1 MQAIKK
7 LAIAVGV
14 VFFTLSAGAGPL
26 GNITGIPSDLDEL
39 ELYSSPG
46 AASPESVVTAKD
58 VGFPLPI
65 LEVSKNGMYKLQI
78 KGAEHWVI
86 SDDVLTD
93 RERSVDAGCE
103 PKLAGTVVAHGKRG
117 VGEGCQ

>member
-1 MQAIKK
+1 MRAINR
-7 LAIAVGV
+7 LAIMAGV
-14 VFFTLSAGAGPL
+14 VFFTMSAGAGAL

-39 ELYSSPG
+39 ELYSSPE
-46 AASPESVVTAKD
+46 AASPESVVTAED

-65 LEVSKNGMYKLQI
+65 LEVSKNGMYKLEV
-78 KGAEHWVI
+78 KGAEFWVI

-93 RERSVDAGCE
+93 RERNVDAGCE